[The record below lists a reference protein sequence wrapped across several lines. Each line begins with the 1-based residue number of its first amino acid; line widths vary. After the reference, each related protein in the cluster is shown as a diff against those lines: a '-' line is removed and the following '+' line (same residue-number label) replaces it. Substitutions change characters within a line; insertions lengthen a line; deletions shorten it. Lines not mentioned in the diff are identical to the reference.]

1 MYTAGGISDLGTFR
15 NIQVKRQGK
24 IVGSV
29 DLYDFLVNG
38 DNSSDINLH
47 PNDVVLV
54 GPAKI
59 NIQVRGAVKRPGIYE
74 LIGNED
80 IKS

>member
-1 MYTAGGISDLGTFR
+1 MLCIPRVVFQILELSEISKLKDR
-15 NIQVKRQGK
+15 E

-59 NIQVRGAVKRPGIYE
+59 NIQVRGSGQTS
-74 LIGNED
+74 GNLRTYWQ
-80 IKS
+80 